1 MIGDWRRNTGSA
13 GGGHWSGEAV
23 SQDSLGR
30 SPISANLFG
39 AITAGVCL
47 AGVRAIAR
55 GAITA
60 GVCLAGVRAIARG
73 IGDVLVGRPNWR
85 RSGSNE

>member
-1 MIGDWRRNTGSA
+1 MVHVLSRAFSA
-13 GGGHWSGEAV
+13 RTLLILI
-23 SQDSLGR
+23 LGLR
-30 SPISANLFG
+30 PISANLFD
-39 AITAGVCL
+39 
-47 AGVRAIAR
+47 
-55 GAITA
+55 AITA